1 MKFHKKKQPFSGLF
15 FDKNVILCLVS
26 ALFCSFLD
34 IFGLVLVRFEGFRRI
49 LVQDNLKQ
57 VCSRFRKYLSWYV
70 CVCRCSSL
78 WPEVRLESVVLL
90 FHFPS

>member
-1 MKFHKKKQPFSGLF
+1 MSVQCFRLF
-15 FDKNVILCLVS
+15 M
-26 ALFCSFLD
+26 LD
-34 IFGLVLVRFEGFRRI
+34 IFGLVLVRLVGFHRI

-78 WPEVRLESVVLL
+78 WPEVRKSLL
-90 FHFPS
+90 FHSLDYL